1 MDLVSAAMSPQQHLG
16 AGEEGGLMRRYTFT
30 APDLAFRG
38 CMLVSEIAAAMPSQS
53 RRQYQTVEVKP
64 DNISPKC
71 THSPSSPGSPKAV
84 RFAPAFKAEPRAP
97 TATEAWSFY
106 HFECHARQCRYCY
119 NPLGVHQQ
127 GRQLCTLGH
136 SLAQDVAEHVYH
148 QDGVTYA
155 CKKDNHKLV
164 KLEMPADY
172 TQVAQL
178 LSSMD
183 RHIRSAP
190 RKAPVVS
197 YDPNYPITAR
207 RPATRDV
214 EESWKEKGEIVIE
227 PGHPRRNTER
237 PKSIQKSK
245 RQPTTVIED
254 DVQPSLAVQEPERK
268 ERRGS
273 LYYEDMRR
281 QRKHAYKVEIR
292 EPE

>member
-1 MDLVSAAMSPQQHLG
+1 
-16 AGEEGGLMRRYTFT
+16 
-30 APDLAFRG
+30 
-38 CMLVSEIAAAMPSQS
+38 MPSQS
-53 RRQYQTVEVKP
+53 RRQYRTVEVKP
-64 DNISPKC
+64 DNITAKA

-97 TATEAWSFY
+97 TVTEAWSFY

-119 NPLGVHQQ
+119 NPWDVHRQ

-148 QDGVTYA
+148 QDGVTYS

-190 RKAPVVS
+190 RKAPIIS
-197 YDPNYPITAR
+197 YDPNYPVTAR
-207 RPATRDV
+207 RPAASYP
-214 EESWKEKGEIVIE
+214 EESWKERGDMIVE
-227 PGHPRRNTER
+227 PGHSRRDTER
-237 PKSIQKSK
+237 TKSTHKTK
-245 RQPTTVIED
+245 RQPTTIVED
-254 DVQPSLAVQEPERK
+254 DVQPSPAVQEPERK

-281 QRKHAYKVEIR
+281 QRKRAYKVEIR
-292 EPE
+292 EPERREREGRRRERYKEEYHL